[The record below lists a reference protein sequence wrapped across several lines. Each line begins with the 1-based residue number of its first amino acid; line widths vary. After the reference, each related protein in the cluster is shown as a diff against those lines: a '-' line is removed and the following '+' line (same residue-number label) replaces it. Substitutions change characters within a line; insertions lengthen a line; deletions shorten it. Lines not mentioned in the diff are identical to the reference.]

1 WRDGLAAGLVLL
13 TSIWF
18 FVYTRYVRPET
29 LFVAA
34 LAWGFALALAG
45 LEGGRRPWVVGGLAA
60 FGAAGLAKDPL
71 GAVAPIVALA
81 AGMTLARR
89 LRPLSRWLPPAGI
102 LPWVVLATWAVA
114 VLAASAASRFRLP
127 HYGLPAYPALGLLAV
142 RAWRQERSGQ
152 ALAFLFAGV
161 FALFAVGCWV
171 EIHRGGRDFID
182 RVIGLTD
189 IYTRKEDLAREVSPL
204 PPWESFRPLVP

>member
-1 WRDGLAAGLVLL
+1 MAGLVLL
-13 TSIWF
+13 PSIWF
-18 FVYTRYVRPET
+18 FVYPRYVRPET

-102 LPWVVLATWAVA
+102 LAWVVLAFGWYVIVEGRPHG
-114 VLAASAASRFRLP
+114 VLLFTLVRPHAPHLP
-127 HYGLPAYPALGLLAV
+127 G
-142 RAWRQERSGQ
+142 
-152 ALAFLFAGV
+152 
-161 FALFAVGCWV
+161 
-171 EIHRGGRDFID
+171 
-182 RVIGLTD
+182 
-189 IYTRKEDLAREVSPL
+189 
-204 PPWESFRPLVP
+204 PP